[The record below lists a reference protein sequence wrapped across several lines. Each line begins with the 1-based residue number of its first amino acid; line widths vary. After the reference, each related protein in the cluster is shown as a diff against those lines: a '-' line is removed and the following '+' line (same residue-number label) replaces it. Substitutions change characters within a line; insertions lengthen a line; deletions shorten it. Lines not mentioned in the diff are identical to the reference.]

1 MTTIDTSEF
10 RQRLEQERRQIVDA
24 IEYLASENPGN
35 MQDELGELG
44 GFGTDNHLGDMASV
58 TFDRELDEGLGEG
71 AQQTLA
77 QIDRALEKLDDG
89 TYGVCERCGGPIGEE
104 RLRARPWAT
113 LCIDDQRLA
122 DRG

>member
-1 MTTIDTSEF
+1 MTSIDTTEF
-10 RQRLEQERRQIVDA
+10 RARLEDERRRITDA

-44 GFGTDNHLGDMASV
+44 GWGVDNHLGDMATV

-71 AQQTLA
+71 AQQTLQ
-77 QIDRALEKLDDG
+77 QIERALARLDDG
-89 TYGVCERCGGPIGEE
+89 TYGTCERCGKPIGVE
-104 RLRARPWAT
+104 RLRALPWAT